1 MLKKEGGKFGQD
13 QRKETLK
20 KKKIIR
26 ITIEFDKLKR

>member
-20 KKKIIR
+20 EDHSDRNRIR
-26 ITIEFDKLKR
+26 

>member
-20 KKKIIR
+20 KKIIQ
-26 ITIEFDKLKR
+26 IAIEFDKLKR